1 MSKVI
6 LIIEDNK
13 LMRLIIFKLLKSTNF
28 RLISAPDGLCGLQLA
43 KTLQPD
49 LILCDINMPKLNGY
63 GVLKKLREDL
73 NTANIPFIFLT
84 SNADPDSRCRAM
96 KLGANDY
103 LTKPVNRTELLEAI
117 AKQFQELHSA

>member
-1 MSKVI
+1 
-6 LIIEDNK
+6 
-13 LMRLIIFKLLKSTNF
+13 
-28 RLISAPDGLCGLQLA
+28 
-43 KTLQPD
+43 
-49 LILCDINMPKLNGY
+49 MPKLNGY